1 LLSRRDEHAGD
12 VDDTATVIGA
22 ADAADAAVLVVVV
35 VVQSTRQHHASSA
48 LACAQFA
55 RNGEPQRGL
64 GAL

>member
-12 VDDTATVIGA
+12 VDDAAAVIGV

-35 VVQSTRQHHASSA
+35 VVQSTWQHHASGA
-48 LACAQFA
+48 LARAQFA
-55 RNGEPQRGL
+55 RNGESQRGL